1 MKKNTPDPE
10 VTKED
15 LKKHVEDFISGTEN
29 LGSAK
34 DLLSNLSEKLQNF
47 ESGLLK
53 NDKIQAAKTRH
64 LANLGSVLM
73 EVLHDNDSCDL
84 NDEDDVIK
92 LAKLFTERYDKD
104 VLSNIGM

>member
-1 MKKNTPDPE
+1 MAKKTPDPAL
-10 VTKED
+10 TKED
-15 LKKHVEDFISGTEN
+15 LKKHVKEFINGTEN
-29 LGSAK
+29 LGNAK
-34 DLLSNLSEKLQNF
+34 DMLSNLSKQLETF

-73 EVLHDNDSCDL
+73 EVLHENDSCDL